1 MRQLLA
7 DTLSSAIWKVSTF
20 PGTLDQVAAARR
32 TIREMWAANP
42 SLNGDFLDD
51 LLLMVSELTANAIRH
66 TRSGD
71 PGGLVGLVV
80 TAHSTGVRVEVID
93 QGSRTVPRVIG
104 PEDDDMPLRRG
115 GRGLALVEA
124 TSDRWGHHPVSM
136 VTARRGRV
144 VWFEKGTA

>member
-1 MRQLLA
+1 MRRLLA
-7 DTLSSAIWKVSTF
+7 DTPTSAVWRVRTF

-32 TIREMWAANP
+32 TVREIWAANP

-51 LLLMVSELTANAIRH
+51 LLLMVSELAANAVRH
-66 TRSGD
+66 TRSGE
-71 PGGLVGLVV
+71 PGGLVGLVI
-80 TAHSTGVRVEVID
+80 TAHPTWVRIEVID
-93 QGSRTVPRVIG
+93 QGSRKVPHVIG
-104 PEDDDMPLRRG
+104 PEDDMPLRRG

-124 TSDRWGHHPVSM
+124 ASDRWGHHPVSM